1 MIQLIKI
8 RIIEFMCKEID
19 MRLKRIP
26 ILFLTLILLIGVV
39 PINAEPGNG
48 AKDLLSD
55 NIAFHPAFNSIR
67 HEKYIE
73 FDGYKG
79 KEISGTLR
87 FLVQP
92 DMPEDPE
99 EEYDVKYYKDENGE
113 KKVRIIPGF
122 FEFPYSVPFSSKDYV
137 DATFNKLLSDYRTKV
152 KLESPTNSLTIEEEN
167 ENARIKTALLD
178 HALIHEWGRV
188 STSDHGTYMRVGKL
202 YPEQFNDF
210 GGETEYNKQKEM
222 LKDYYRSGKK
232 ISWDEDRDSD
242 IEDIVAWKGSF
253 HQMFV
258 DGKSKEDRRYDFLGS
273 YDEGFQNL
281 LEDPKFWD
289 GTLKVSEKYDIRQN
303 RAVTYILE
311 TITRPIA
318 LNMGHDKEGNII
330 SITKPLFPP
339 SEMSLFIDK
348 HDPDKLYEYCEDYSE
363 PDPDSWFDATILRYR
378 LTEEGNPDVNLIL
391 DFCYDLGY
399 KVFIFRDEKSADR
412 FYKRYMYNEDST
424 YYGPWSLDER
434 NTDPIQIKNKFEY
447 TEVPVKKVWNDANNK
462 YKKRPDS
469 VKVKLYADGKDTGEI
484 LELNKKNKWEGGFY
498 NLPPKESGEEI
509 KYTIE
514 EEKVPGYITEVKGNQ
529 KDGYVINNTHE
540 EKVNTGDSL
549 HMGTYIFAALIAII
563 GIYVALLIKRKNNKD

>member
-1 MIQLIKI
+1 
-8 RIIEFMCKEID
+8 

-122 FEFPYSVPFSSKDYV
+122 VEFPYSVPFSSKDYV

-232 ISWDEDRDSD
+232 ISWDEGRDSD

-289 GTLKVSEKYDIRQN
+289 GTLKVSEKYDIR
-303 RAVTYILE
+303 
-311 TITRPIA
+311 
-318 LNMGHDKEGNII
+318 
-330 SITKPLFPP
+330 
-339 SEMSLFIDK
+339 
-348 HDPDKLYEYCEDYSE
+348 
-363 PDPDSWFDATILRYR
+363 
-378 LTEEGNPDVNLIL
+378 
-391 DFCYDLGY
+391 
-399 KVFIFRDEKSADR
+399 
-412 FYKRYMYNEDST
+412 
-424 YYGPWSLDER
+424 
-434 NTDPIQIKNKFEY
+434 
-447 TEVPVKKVWNDANNK
+447 
-462 YKKRPDS
+462 
-469 VKVKLYADGKDTGEI
+469 
-484 LELNKKNKWEGGFY
+484 
-498 NLPPKESGEEI
+498 
-509 KYTIE
+509 
-514 EEKVPGYITEVKGNQ
+514 
-529 KDGYVINNTHE
+529 
-540 EKVNTGDSL
+540 
-549 HMGTYIFAALIAII
+549 
-563 GIYVALLIKRKNNKD
+563 